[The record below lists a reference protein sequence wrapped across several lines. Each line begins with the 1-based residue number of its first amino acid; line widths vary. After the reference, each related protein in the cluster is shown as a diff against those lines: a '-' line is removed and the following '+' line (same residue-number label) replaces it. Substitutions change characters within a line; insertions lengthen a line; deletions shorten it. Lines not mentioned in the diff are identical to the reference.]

1 MNVLDFISGSPRT
14 FIFQKGS
21 NKTNLGGVLT
31 FIYLIILL
39 VIIVAYLYDY
49 FTHDKYDYS
58 YFYKYL
64 LNESSKEKI
73 RSEEPEY
80 NHPINISF
88 AIYDEKKTPIL
99 PNYFKITY
107 YLKHAFGELE
117 PGKNITLNVADF
129 DYLNVMI
136 DYNDNPYPYPDL
148 KNNSNLSSYYLNV
161 FYSTKV
167 IDNDNEETPVVDAT
181 FSYNCSFS
189 LENIV
194 KLDAKW
200 GVYHYEE
207 KKGIISRVSDSIL
220 NKQNQY
226 IFGRIE
232 KIETLAVPNIPE
244 IKIID
249 SLIVFRINNPLE
261 GIHLY
266 KRSSV
271 SIWDYLANIAAL
283 GTTIFNGLCKIFSLL
298 YSKNFDNYKIIDKI
312 LSKEI
317 KKVKNIELNN
327 NNSQSKSSLE
337 KNLIDKENSNRNYS
351 INEDILIND
360 LDNIDE
366 NNLENEDEKM
376 ITKLPKLRFFDF
388 FFNNIY
394 SKCCV
399 YIKRQKLIDSCDNIL
414 YKYYSIE
421 NILYNQILFEN
432 LIKDYHWNN
441 PDLKSIHKNELIIS
455 LNKYIS

>member
-1 MNVLDFISGSPRT
+1 M
-14 FIFQKGS
+14 
-21 NKTNLGGVLT
+21 
-31 FIYLIILL
+31 
-39 VIIVAYLYDY
+39 
-49 FTHDKYDYS
+49 
-58 YFYKYL
+58 
-64 LNESSKEKI
+64 
-73 RSEEPEY
+73 
-80 NHPINISF
+80 
-88 AIYDEKKTPIL
+88 
-99 PNYFKITY
+99 
-107 YLKHAFGELE
+107 E

-232 KIETLAVPNIPE
+232 KIESLIVPNIQQ
-244 IKIID
+244 IKIED
-249 SLIVFRINNPLE
+249 FLILFRINNPLD

-266 KRSSV
+266 KRISV

-283 GTTIFNGLCKIFSLL
+283 GTTIFHGLCKIFALL
-298 YSKNFDNYKIIDKI
+298 YSKNFDNYKIIDNI

-327 NNSQSKSSLE
+327 NNNSNKNQTKMSLE
-337 KNLIDKENSNRNYS
+337 NNLIDKEKSNRNYS

-366 NNLENEDEKM
+366 NNLENEDNKM

-394 SKCCV
+394 SKCCI

-421 NILYNQILFEN
+421 NILYNQILFDN
-432 LIKDYHWNN
+432 LMKDYQWNN
-441 PDLKSIHKNELIIS
+441 PNLKSIHKNELIIS
-455 LNKYIS
+455 LNKYVS